1 MRVTFIGVFPTVATT
16 RVLVS
21 LLSAITSVAA
31 AVAKNETTLTIK
43 RTHFFG
49 FGCKPVHPN
58 SSFSSFC
65 KPMLTEDKR
74 ETGIEGMNGVMMM
87 ADQHKAGH
95 IYRLREENGWPNP
108 FVESSKPHL
117 VCH

>member
-1 MRVTFIGVFPTVATT
+1 VRVTFIGVFPTVATT

-74 ETGIEGMNGVMMM
+74 DWDRRDERCNDDGRPAQGRPYI
-87 ADQHKAGH
+87 
-95 IYRLREENGWPNP
+95 
-108 FVESSKPHL
+108 
-117 VCH
+117 